1 MKRCW
6 KLFSQDKKT
15 RARQYCTLAAVVCG
29 GVALLAAL
37 WLVGPPLLRL
47 FDQPEK
53 FRAWVEGKG
62 IWGQL
67 AFVGMVVVQIII
79 AMIPGEP
86 LEIAAGYAF
95 GAVEGTILCVLGTAI
110 GSILVFWFVRLVGM
124 RAVEVFF
131 PRSQIERLPFFRQ
144 PEKLE
149 LLAFILFFIPGT
161 PKDLMTWAIGLT
173 PMRFSRWMFIAMV
186 ARLPSVLTSTVGGSA
201 LGSQNYWFAA
211 GVFLFTGL
219 ISGAGILLYRRLERQ
234 KSSG

>member
-6 KLFSQDKKT
+6 NLLSQDKKT
-15 RARQYCTLAAVVCG
+15 RARQCRTLAAVAGAAAV
-29 GVALLAAL
+29 LLAAL
-37 WLVGPPLLRL
+37 WLLGPPLLRL
-47 FDQPEK
+47 FEEPEK
-53 FRAWVEGKG
+53 FRAWVDGKG

-67 AFVGMVVVQIII
+67 AFVGMVVVQIIV

-95 GAVEGTILCVLGTAI
+95 GAVEGTVLCVLGTVI
-110 GSILVFWFVRLVGM
+110 GSSLVFWFVRLVGM

-131 PRSQIERLPFFRQ
+131 SRSQIERLPFFRQ
-144 PEKLE
+144 PGKLE

-173 PMRFSRWMFIAMV
+173 PMRFSRWMLIAIV

-201 LGSQNYWFAA
+201 LGSENYWFAA

-219 ISGAGILLYRRLERQ
+219 ISMAGILLYRRMERR

>member
-6 KLFSQDKKT
+6 NLFSQDKKT
-15 RARQYCTLAAVVCG
+15 RRRQYRTLAGVVCAG
-29 GVALLAAL
+29 AALLAAL
-37 WLVGPPLLRL
+37 WLIGPPLLRL
-47 FDQPEK
+47 FDEPEK
-53 FRAWVEGKG
+53 FRAWVDGKG
-62 IWGQL
+62 VGGQL
-67 AFVGMVVVQIII
+67 AFVGMVVVQIIV

-110 GSILVFWFVRLVGM
+110 GSTLVFWFVRLVGM

-131 PRSQIERLPFFRQ
+131 SRRQIERLPFFSQ

-173 PMRFSRWMFIAMV
+173 PMR
-186 ARLPSVLTSTVGGSA
+186 SVLTSTVGGSA

-219 ISGAGILLYRRLERQ
+219 ISMAGILLYRYLEKQ

>member
-6 KLFSQDKKT
+6 NLFSQDKKT
-15 RARQYCTLAAVVCG
+15 RRRQYRTLAGVVCAG
-29 GVALLAAL
+29 AALLAAL
-37 WLVGPPLLRL
+37 WLLGPPLLRL
-47 FDQPEK
+47 FDGPEK
-53 FRAWVEGKG
+53 FRAWVDGKG
-62 IWGQL
+62 IGGQL

-110 GSILVFWFVRLVGM
+110 GSTLVFWFVRLVGM

-131 PRSQIERLPFFRQ
+131 SRRQIERLPFFSQ

-173 PMRFSRWMFIAMV
+173 PMRFSRWMFIALV

-201 LGSQNYWFAA
+201 LGSENYWFAA

-219 ISGAGILLYRRLERQ
+219 ISMAGILLYRYLEKQ